1 MQNARR
7 GNTHNVKKEMPS
19 SISSVKATQT
29 ELSPERSVMPVS
41 QVFKTIIMDNGPE
54 LSSFAQAVNNLCVF
68 ITFISK
74 ICSSDAQI
82 MTNPPST
89 SHARKVHTQVLYI
102 T

>member
-19 SISSVKATQT
+19 SISSVKAIQT

-68 ITFISK
+68 TTFISK